1 MNFVEATKTVAA
13 LSDDLASTGTHA
25 MVVDTLGFSHL
36 SMDVCF
42 EAVAAAGTSSTV
54 ALVCKLQSSDT
65 TTASDF
71 ADLTATVGGGTGG
84 FTMPT
89 PANTTSD
96 VVVRF
101 DIDLGH
107 AKRYFRTQVTPRTA
121 GGVFSVARLS
131 SKEDANPYDAHT
143 KGVAV
148 AVSALGFN

>member
-1 MNFVEATKTVAA
+1 MNFVEASKTVAS
-13 LSDDLASTGTHA
+13 LSDDLASSGTHA

-65 TTASDF
+65 TTAGDYV
-71 ADLTATVGGGTGG
+71 DLTATVGGGTGG
-84 FTMPT
+84 FTIPT
-89 PANTTSD
+89 PGSTTSD

-101 DIDLGH
+101 DLDLRN
-107 AKRYFRTQVTPRTA
+107 AKRYVRTQVTPRTA
-121 GGVFSVARLS
+121 GGVYSVARLS
-131 SKEDANPYDAHT
+131 SKEDANPYDAST

-148 AVSALGFN
+148 AVSTLGFN